1 MAQRLHAIDIRVH
14 SLSSP
19 LVDAT
24 LRNQWAD
31 WAIPFWGKQPHRG
44 INSCDHRKAIVPFL
58 RELEFKTAKTQ
69 GQHSHGITA
78 FLRFS

>member
-1 MAQRLHAIDIRVH
+1 MGVRYGDTDQARDLFD
-14 SLSSP
+14 
-19 LVDAT
+19 
-24 LRNQWAD
+24 
-31 WAIPFWGKQPHRG
+31 
-44 INSCDHRKAIVPFL
+44 RKANL